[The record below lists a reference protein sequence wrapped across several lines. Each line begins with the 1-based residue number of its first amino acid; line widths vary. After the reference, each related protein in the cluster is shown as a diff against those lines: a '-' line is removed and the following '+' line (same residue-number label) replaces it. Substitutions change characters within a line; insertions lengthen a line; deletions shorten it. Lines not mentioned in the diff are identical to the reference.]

1 MMQSIPP
8 NHPPQLNDFCRIC
21 LLRKAQLR
29 PLSAQTK
36 PVMIP
41 EMLYKLTGTMLN
53 LNEQLPRVICE
64 DCFTKLDL
72 AYSVTEEFRRQEE
85 LLRSLWWK
93 GALVDQLVAYSRTE
107 ESRRK
112 PHSEEIIE
120 RLAGE
125 RREQVTVEQVEQ
137 EDQASVGSGLA
148 DLDEDF
154 GADQEETI
162 LPVEQLVPLVKPESL
177 EATDLDIE
185 MLSDGQEKEPT
196 DQLFDNGLE
205 MVLEL
210 EDLQT
215 IGALPAELLEQLAWY
230 GMSEDEPTYSVTF
243 IPSDSEY
250 DQSDKDTDYVP
261 DDEFLLLSM
270 RSELEP
276 SAADETVE
284 LRDDES
290 VASDPD
296 LADDVADVDF
306 HPDPARVTAKKRYWH
321 QKGEFECSVCKKV
334 LPSRRTLYVHVK
346 KHNARREGQ
355 FSASLQESKEQ
366 ESDHQDEL
374 EKGEGKFQCEY
385 CQKRFPLLS
394 RFKKH
399 VERHEQLRAAGIP
412 ERNRTGR
419 YKCSICG
426 SRFAE
431 AGRLTQHMRR
441 HEAIQD
447 GTFACR
453 ICGHRFGARLEQEKH
468 ERRHEKDPVLRTDRD
483 KIKQPILVT
492 KNDKVM
498 YKCGDCQNVYV
509 SQASYFTHARRH
521 IVAKAGLYQCQDC
534 GMRYVIK
541 KHLRHHQRTVH
552 KLFIKVEPDDETEAD
567 VNAEP
572 APVDI
577 GKRLPYCGQCDAYF
591 LNQLNYGLHMRVHQE
606 SSPIEVNHQRV
617 HTNLQTVEFKCNVCK
632 IALPSRLALLRHLR
646 GAHEMTTWRGYGVTK
661 TCKRSKYILKPA
673 KPLPQANLNAY
684 FAWEDQRKPIPD
696 SASDRPP
703 VIPTRAEAVTMLE
716 QLEDGSCHCTKCGKT
731 FNSIQ
736 SAATHARR
744 HKIIEAGIYTCEVC
758 QQAFGARLERENHMK
773 NAH

>member
-1 MMQSIPP
+1 MMKSCPS

-64 DCFTKLDL
+64 DCLTKLDL

-107 ESRRK
+107 GSRRK

-125 RREQVTVEQVEQ
+125 RRKQVSVEQVEQ
-137 EDQASVGSGLA
+137 QDQASVGSGLA

-177 EATDLDIE
+177 GARGFEIK
-185 MLSDGQEKEPT
+185 MLSDGQEEEPT
-196 DQLFDNGLE
+196 DQFFDNGLE

-230 GMSEDEPTYSVTF
+230 GIPEDEPTYSVTF

-261 DDEFLLLSM
+261 DELDGQDDEFLLLSM

-276 SAADETVE
+276 SGADESVE

-290 VASDPD
+290 DASDPD

-306 HPDPARVTAKKRYWH
+306 HPDPARVIAKKVN
-321 QKGEFECSVCKKV
+321 GDCFILLEFYSSSFIVFSANIVTKRASLNVSVCRKV
-334 LPSRRTLYVHVK
+334 FLSRRTLYVHAK
-346 KHNARREGQ
+346 KHNARKEGQ
-355 FSASLQESKEQ
+355 FSASLEEPKEQ
-366 ESDHQDEL
+366 ESDHQDNL
-374 EKGEGKFQCEY
+374 EKGKGKFQCEH
-385 CQKRFPLLS
+385 CQKSFQWLS
-394 RFKKH
+394 VLKRH
-399 VERHEQLRAAGIP
+399 VQYHEQRRAAGFP
-412 ERNRTGR
+412 VHKQRHEAGR
-419 YKCSICG
+419 YKCPICG
-426 SRFAE
+426 KSFVR
-431 AGRLTQHMRR
+431 RNKLSDHVRR
-441 HEAIQD
+441 HKDVAH
-447 GTFACR
+447 GRFACR
-453 ICGHRFGARLEQEKH
+453 ICGHPCGKGSDQ
-468 ERRHEKDPVLRTDRD
+468 RRHERIHETDPVWRNVRD
-483 KIKQPILVT
+483 KIKQPIVVE

-498 YKCGDCQNVYV
+498 YKCGDCQNVY
-509 SQASYFTHARRH
+509 ASRLKYFQHAQKH
-521 IVAKAGLYQCQDC
+521 IVPRASPYQCQDC
-534 GMRYVIK
+534 GMRYMIK
-541 KHLRHHQRTVH
+541 NNLRHHQRTVH
-552 KLFIKVEPDDETEAD
+552 KLFIKVEPDDEKEAD
-567 VNAEP
+567 VNTEP

-577 GKRLPYCGQCDAYF
+577 TKRLPHCGQCDAYF
-591 LNQLNYGLHMRVHQE
+591 MNQLDYGLHMRAHEVLTHQE
-606 SSPIEVNHQRV
+606 SSPNGKSEDDQP
-617 HTNLQTVEFKCNVCK
+617 TADPSKDTEECPLCN
-632 IALPSRLALLRHLR
+632 
-646 GAHEMTTWRGYGVTK
+646 
-661 TCKRSKYILKPA
+661 
-673 KPLPQANLNAY
+673 
-684 FAWEDQRKPIPD
+684 KPIE
-696 SASDRPP
+696 
-703 VIPTRAEAVTMLE
+703 IEMME
-716 QLEDGSCHCTKCGKT
+716 QHIKAYD
-731 FNSIQ
+731 NVQ
-736 SAATHARR
+736 P
-744 HKIIEAGIYTCEVC
+744 
-758 QQAFGARLERENHMK
+758 
-773 NAH
+773 